1 MSNKELLKM
10 ARENN
15 TCHRNEDLL
24 FDYGEIRS
32 RNNVVEYAIYSYF
45 KDGSFDDVQNT
56 VIMNRDEDIEQYIRD
71 NYGMLLSDYE
81 NK

>member
-1 MSNKELLKM
+1 MSNKELLRM
-10 ARENN
+10 AKENN
-15 TCHRNEDLL
+15 SCQRNEDLL

-71 NYGMLLSDYE
+71 NYGMLLSDYKIE
-81 NK
+81 